1 MKRSLLEENNRT
13 LKARVE
19 ELEEEKSGR
28 KTSIEIGEMMVEAK
42 KTADGILSRASR
54 QADAAHASAEAE
66 TAGISARLA
75 EIRTQL
81 SEASED
87 FKTCSAS
94 IIRSLSQMQ
103 RSIDDSRT
111 RLSQLNVPE
120 EKPAKPVPASKPSV
134 RDPKSPYSFLF
145 KK

>member
-1 MKRSLLEENNRT
+1 M
-13 LKARVE
+13 
-19 ELEEEKSGR
+19 
-28 KTSIEIGEMMVEAK
+28 I
-42 KTADGILSRASR
+42 
-54 QADAAHASAEAE
+54 SAEAE

-103 RSIDDSRT
+103 RSIDDSRA
-111 RLSQLNVPE
+111 RLSQLSVPE
-120 EKPAKPVPASKPSV
+120 EKNQKPASSSRPAA
-134 RDPKSPYSFLF
+134 RDPKNPYSFLF